1 MLLGRF
7 SHVRLCTTLW
17 TTACQAPLS
26 VGFSRQEYWSGLLCP
41 PPAIFSTLGSNP
53 CLLHCRKT
61 LYHWATR
68 EAPGNNLLNYNK
80 NYSRKDNRIRD
91 FTMHSLQYGVR
102 NLKTTDGLSWWL
114 SGKESA
120 CQCRRHGFDPWSR
133 KILHVAEQLSPCPT
147 TIEPVLK
154 SSRTT
159 TPETTCHNC
168 WCPST
173 LEPLIHSQ
181 RSHCSEKPKDHN

>member
-1 MLLGRF
+1 M
-7 SHVRLCTTLW
+7 SD
-17 TTACQAPLS
+17 S
-26 VGFSRQEYWSGLLCP
+26 VQPYELQPARLLCP
-41 PPAIFSTLGSNP
+41 WDSPGKNTGVGCYALLQGDLPTQGSNP
-53 CLLHCRKT
+53 CLLHCRQT

-80 NYSRKDNRIRD
+80 NYSMKDNRIRD

-120 CQCRRHGFDPWSR
+120 GQCRRHGFDPWSR

-154 SSRTT
+154 SSWTT
-159 TPETTCHNC
+159 TPETMCHNY